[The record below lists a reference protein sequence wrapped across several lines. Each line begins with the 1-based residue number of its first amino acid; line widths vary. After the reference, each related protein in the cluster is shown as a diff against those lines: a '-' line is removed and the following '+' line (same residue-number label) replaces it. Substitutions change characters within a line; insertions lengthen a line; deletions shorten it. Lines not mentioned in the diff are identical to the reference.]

1 MHFPRIKSV
10 VLVVLYSVIVT
21 VCNGSL
27 NDDVAEAENRPP
39 FDPQTSLRFTVLYDN
54 YVYIQGTTAD
64 WGFSCLIEGTERTI
78 LFDTGTQPSILF
90 QNIDRLNVTVDEID
104 VIVISHQ
111 HGDHTGGLLSVL
123 DRNPNVTVY
132 LLESFSADFVQSVEN
147 TGAEVVLLDDSL
159 QICSSTYSTGELG
172 VQIKEQS
179 LLLDTSEGL
188 IIVTGCSHPGIV
200 TILERAR
207 EIVDKDIT
215 LVFGGF
221 HLMNASDQDIQNII
235 DRFRELGVQ
244 TCGPSHCTGDRQ
256 IGLFRDA
263 FGEDFIQMGTG
274 RTLILTK

>member
-1 MHFPRIKSV
+1 
-10 VLVVLYSVIVT
+10 VLYAVVVT
-21 VCNGSL
+21 VCNGSS
-27 NDDVAEAENRPP
+27 NDDVPQAEKRPP
-39 FDPQTSLRFTVLYDN
+39 FDQETSLRFTVLYDN
-54 YVYIQGTTAD
+54 YVYTRGTTAD
-64 WGFSCLIEGTERTI
+64 WGFSCLIEGMERTI

-90 QNIDRLNVTVDEID
+90 HNIARLNIAVDEID

-123 DRNPNVTVY
+123 NRNPNVTVY
-132 LLESFSADFVQSVEN
+132 LLESFSADFIQSVEN
-147 TGAEVVLLDDSL
+147 TGAEVVLVDDSVR
-159 QICSSTYSTGELG
+159 IYSGVYSTGELG

-179 LLLDTSEGL
+179 LVLDTSQGL
-188 IIVTGCSHPGIV
+188 IVVTGCSHPGIV
-200 TILERAR
+200 FILERAR
-207 EIVDKDIT
+207 EIVDKEIT

-244 TCGPSHCTGDRQ
+244 ACGSSHCTGDRQ

-263 FGEDFIQMGTG
+263 FGEDFVRMGTG